1 MQLDEILAG
10 MIFSGILERHPAVN
24 VVLGES
30 GLGWIPYVLERMDHE
45 YHKYY
50 DRTEDVRLG
59 SLPSEFFHRQ
69 MVATYE
75 VDELGLELVDRIGA
89 DNVMW
94 ASDYPHGDSTWPQ
107 SQQAIE
113 ESGLGQLDPESRRKI
128 VWDNA
133 ARIYGIA

>member
-10 MIFSGILERHPAVN
+10 MVFSGILERHPSVT

-50 DRTEDVRLG
+50 DRTEDVRLA
-59 SLPSEFFHRQ
+59 SLPSELFHRH

-75 VDELGLELVDRIGA
+75 EDELGLELVGRIGA

-94 ASDYPHGDSTWPQ
+94 ASDYPHGDSTWPN
-107 SQQAIE
+107 SRQAID
-113 ESGLGQLDPESRRKI
+113 ESGLSKLDVGTRQKI
-128 VWDNA
+128 LWDTA
-133 ARIYGIA
+133 ARIYRIS